1 MTDRSDDT
9 PVGTEIDA
17 VEDPGVR
24 TAFRRSVEEGERRLR
39 RTWPNL
45 LATGFVGGVD
55 LSVGVVALLVVEHE
69 TGSHLL
75 GSLAFTIGFVALA
88 LARSELFTENFLVPV
103 TAVVAGRG
111 RVGALLRLWGGA
123 AATNLLGGAVIMA
136 IAMVAL
142 PEVHEVAVETGRRY
156 PELGLSGRAFALAVL
171 GGLVITLYTW
181 MQRNCETD
189 VARILAAVGASFLLV
204 AAPLNHVIVSSVEMF
219 AALIVGAPFGVLAW
233 AAAFGWAGLGNLVGG
248 LAFVTLLRLV
258 QVGRHEIEEQREHS
272 DEDEQAT

>member
-1 MTDRSDDT
+1 VTDRSDDT

-55 LSVGVVALLVVEHE
+55 LSVGVIALLVVEHE

-111 RVGALLRLWGGA
+111 RVGALLRLWCGA
-123 AATNLLGGAVIMA
+123 AATNLLGGAVVMA
-136 IAMVAL
+136 IAMAAL
-142 PEVHEVAVETGRRY
+142 PEVHDVAIETGRLY

-181 MQRNCETD
+181 MQHNSESD
-189 VARILAAVGASFLLV
+189 VARILAAIGASFLLV

-219 AALIVGAPFGVLAW
+219 AALVVGAPFGVGGW
-233 AAAFGWAGLGNLVGG
+233 AGAFGWAALGNLIGG

-258 QVGRHEIEEQREHS
+258 QVGRDEIEEQREHS
-272 DEDEQAT
+272 DEDAT